1 MMFFARFRAI
11 EEKDKAAVVRK
22 LMQSSTL
29 NFDFLYL
36 TGLSVLMA
44 TFGMLVDSPSIV
56 IGSML
61 IAPLLYPVLGVALGL
76 VMSNNE
82 VLTRSLLTLSKAV
95 VVGLVLSIG
104 GTFLFGDG
112 LVTEEILLRTEPSII
127 HFLVAFVAGAAVAFA
142 LAQPEWSETL
152 PGIAISVALIP
163 PLAVVGIGIAMG
175 FDMAIIT
182 GSLEMLMVNLFGIIF
197 AAMVSF
203 SLMNLYEK
211 QNIAESTIKRA
222 DEEHQK
228 EEEAV
233 AELQSEYDEAKE
245 DKKHQEHQ
253 EHQEPKGHHEHE
265 DDKSDN
271 DQHNDKHHT

>member
-1 MMFFARFRAI
+1 MIFFARFRAI

-36 TGLSVLMA
+36 TGLSIVMA
-44 TFGMLVDSPSIV
+44 TLGLLINSPAIV

-61 IAPLLYPVLGVALGL
+61 IAPLLYPILGVSLGL
-76 VMSNNE
+76 VMSNSE
-82 VLTRSLLTLSKAV
+82 VLSRSLYTLTKAV
-95 VVGLVLSIG
+95 VVGLSLSVI
-104 GTFLFGDG
+104 TTLLFGDG
-112 LVTEEILLRTEPSII
+112 LMTEEIMLRIEPSII
-127 HFLVAFVAGAAVAFA
+127 HFLVAFVAGAAVSFA

-163 PLAVVGIGIAMG
+163 PLAVVGIGIAML
-175 FDMAIIT
+175 DMTIIS
-182 GSLEMLMVNLFGIIF
+182 GSLEMLMINLFGIVF

-211 QNIAESTIKRA
+211 QNIAESTIKQ
-222 DEEHQK
+222 ENKKHEL

-233 AELQSEYDEAKE
+233 AEVQNGMKKVVETHKIVETHIENENK
-245 DKKHQEHQ
+245 DKNHQKHEV
-253 EHQEPKGHHEHE
+253 
-265 DDKSDN
+265 
-271 DQHNDKHHT
+271 